1 MPVILELLIIFLLP
15 AGILQLIKR
24 FPLLRRIGAI
34 ALCYVC
40 GFILSVLPISY
51 DKGLSQMV
59 ASVLVA
65 LAIPLIL
72 FGFDLRSIRSL
83 ARDMLIGYGLQV
95 VSAIVCAVAAAVIAA
110 RLGLAHTPQLAGM
123 AIGLYTGGTPNL
135 IAVGNAL
142 IPAAESAEVIAAAN
156 TADFFVG
163 GSYFLLILTIVRTLY
178 RSFLGEKS
186 IPDMRVSEDQA
197 SRLDEVQQEY
207 DYASIP
213 KDRKSIL
220 RLVGTVGLAVACLG
234 IGAGLEMLINGSLDG
249 SLYIMITVSILGIA
263 ASFIRPIREVRGT
276 YQVGQYLVL
285 VFSLGL
291 SMSIDLGTL
300 VREILPTVAYFAC
313 VQTACVLVHLILCK
327 LFRID
332 GGTALITNSAG
343 IYGPPFIAPIAE
355 AYGDRRLIAPGIIC
369 AITGLVV
376 GNLLGIGI
384 GGALSFVL

>member
-1 MPVILELLIIFLLP
+1 
-15 AGILQLIKR
+15 
-24 FPLLRRIGAI
+24 
-34 ALCYVC
+34 
-40 GFILSVLPISY
+40 
-51 DKGLSQMV
+51 
-59 ASVLVA
+59 
-65 LAIPLIL
+65 
-72 FGFDLRSIRSL
+72 
-83 ARDMLIGYGLQV
+83 
-95 VSAIVCAVAAAVIAA
+95 
-110 RLGLAHTPQLAGM
+110 
-123 AIGLYTGGTPNL
+123 
-135 IAVGNAL
+135 
-142 IPAAESAEVIAAAN
+142 
-156 TADFFVG
+156 
-163 GSYFLLILTIVRTLY
+163 
-178 RSFLGEKS
+178 
-186 IPDMRVSEDQA
+186 
-197 SRLDEVQQEY
+197 
-207 DYASIP
+207 
-213 KDRKSIL
+213 
-220 RLVGTVGLAVACLG
+220 
-234 IGAGLEMLINGSLDG
+234 MLINGSLDG